1 MSVRAW
7 GMGHRAWGGVRQDSI
22 VESSHGPRSR
32 SRIRIPMPHAPCPVG
47 GSLRHI
53 LVLCT
58 LLGAT
63 TGCEWFTDFKRQP
76 HVVTWES
83 WRADSLGVR
92 GAPQGSV
99 PLDGTAVPAWLVS
112 YSPTIATLD
121 SMAGIANP
129 VPVSD
134 SSLANGRKYFEINCA
149 VCHGSNGDGQTP
161 NSRYG
166 IISIPLTGQISK
178 DRTDGYIFGMIRN
191 GRNTMPS
198 YNRIEERDRW
208 DVVNY
213 VRALQGLVTTVQF
226 ERGPL
231 ALPGVNGD
239 KVPGPS
245 TIGPSRAIPYRRAP
259 AAAADTMGGRGGAR

>member
-1 MSVRAW
+1 MSAEQRTGW
-7 GMGHRAWGGVRQDSI
+7 NTMGRV
-22 VESSHGPRSR
+22 
-32 SRIRIPMPHAPCPVG
+32 
-47 GSLRHI
+47 
-53 LVLCT
+53 VLMAC
-58 LLGAT
+58 LLSGT

-83 WRADSLGVR
+83 WRTDSLGVR

-99 PLDGTAVPAWLVS
+99 PLDGTAVPSWMVS

-121 SMAGIANP
+121 SMSGIQNP
-129 VPVSD
+129 VPVTEA
-134 SSLANGRKYFEINCA
+134 SLANGHKYFEINCA
-149 VCHGSNGDGQTP
+149 VCHGSNADGQTP
-161 NSRYG
+161 NSRFG
-166 IISIPLTGQISK
+166 IISIPLTGEITK
-178 DRTDGYIFGMIRN
+178 VRTDGYIFGMIRN

-213 VRALQGLVTTVQF
+213 VRALQGLVTNVPF

-239 KVPGPS
+239 MVPGPS
-245 TIGPSRAIPYRRAP
+245 TIAPYRPIPHRR
-259 AAAADTMGGRGGAR
+259 AAADSASRPGGTP

>member
-1 MSVRAW
+1 MLIGTS
-7 GMGHRAWGGVRQDSI
+7 
-22 VESSHGPRSR
+22 
-32 SRIRIPMPHAPCPVG
+32 
-47 GSLRHI
+47 
-53 LVLCT
+53 
-58 LLGAT
+58 
-63 TGCEWFTDFKRQP
+63 GCEWFTDFKRQP

-83 WRADSLGVR
+83 WRTDSLGVR

-99 PLDGTAVPAWLVS
+99 PLDGTAVPAWMVS
-112 YSPTIATLD
+112 YAPTMATLD
-121 SMAGIANP
+121 SMNGIQNP
-129 VPVSD
+129 VPVTEA
-134 SSLANGRKYFEINCA
+134 SLTNGHKYFEINCA

-166 IISIPLTGQISK
+166 IISIPLTGEITK
-178 DRTDGYIFGMIRN
+178 VRTDGYIFGMIRN

-213 VRALQGLVTTVQF
+213 VRALQGLVTNVPF

-239 KVPGPS
+239 MVPGPS
-245 TIGPSRAIPYRRAP
+245 TIGPARAIPHRRATTDS
-259 AAAADTMGGRGGAR
+259 AARPGGTP

>member
-1 MSVRAW
+1 MSANGRAL
-7 GMGHRAWGGVRQDSI
+7 GTEHGVRGRLPHTRYPI
-22 VESSHGPRSR
+22 PSR
-32 SRIRIPMPHAPCPVG
+32 ST
-47 GSLRHI
+47 LRRAVVAAF
-53 LVLCT
+53 L
-58 LLGAT
+58 LLGT

-83 WRADSLGVR
+83 WRTDSLGVR

-99 PLDGTAVPAWLVS
+99 PLDGTAVPAWMVS

-121 SMAGIANP
+121 SMAGIQNP
-129 VPVSD
+129 VPVTEA
-134 SSLANGRKYFEINCA
+134 SLANGRKYFEINCA

-166 IISIPLTGQISK
+166 IISIPLTGEITRV
-178 DRTDGYIFGMIRN
+178 RTDGYIFGMIRN

-213 VRALQGLVTTVQF
+213 VRALQGLVTDVPF

-231 ALPGVNGD
+231 ALPGVNGPM
-239 KVPGPS
+239 VPGPG
-245 TIGPSRAIPYRRAP
+245 TIGPYRAIPHRP
-259 AAAADTMGGRGGAR
+259 AAGDSISRPGGTP

>member
-1 MSVRAW
+1 MSVR
-7 GMGHRAWGGVRQDSI
+7 DSF
-22 VESSHGPRSR
+22 
-32 SRIRIPMPHAPCPVG
+32 
-47 GSLRHI
+47 GSLRNV
-53 LVLCT
+53 LVLCG
-58 LLGAT
+58 LLLAT

-83 WRADSLGVR
+83 WRSDSLGVR

-121 SMAGIANP
+121 SMAGIPNP
-129 VPVSD
+129 VAVTAA
-134 SSLANGRKYFEINCA
+134 SLANGRKYFEINCA
-149 VCHGSNGDGQTP
+149 VCHGSNADGQTP

-166 IISIPLTGQISK
+166 IISIPLTGQLTR
-178 DRTDGYIFGMIRN
+178 DRTDGYLFGMIRN

-213 VRALQGLVTTVQF
+213 VRALQGLVTNVPF

-239 KVPGPS
+239 KVPGP
-245 TIGPSRAIPYRRAP
+245 TTLGPNRAIPYRPAAP
-259 AAAADTMGGRGGAR
+259 AAPAPADTVRRQGGAR

>member
-1 MSVRAW
+1 MSANKCARLMLLV
-7 GMGHRAWGGVRQDSI
+7 
-22 VESSHGPRSR
+22 
-32 SRIRIPMPHAPCPVG
+32 AP
-47 GSLRHI
+47 
-53 LVLCT
+53 
-58 LLGAT
+58 LLGVG
-63 TGCEWFTDFKRQP
+63 GCEWFTDFKRQP

-83 WRADSLGVR
+83 WRTDSLGVR

-99 PLDGTAVPAWLVS
+99 PLDGTAVPAWMVS

-121 SMAGIANP
+121 SMAGIQNP
-129 VPVSD
+129 VPITEA
-134 SSLANGRKYFEINCA
+134 SLANGHKYFEINCA

-161 NSRYG
+161 NGRYG
-166 IISIPLTGQISK
+166 IIPIPLTGEITRV
-178 DRTDGYIFGMIRN
+178 RTDGYLFGMIRN

-213 VRALQGLVTTVQF
+213 VRALQGLVTDVPF
-226 ERGPL
+226 ARGPL

-245 TIGPSRAIPYRRAP
+245 TIGPNRAIPHRRAAP
-259 AAAADTMGGRGGAR
+259 DSASRPGGTP